1 MIDKK
6 RVGAVIECSFKTVRN
21 PIFHRKYFALLN
33 LGFDYWIPK
42 GGTVS
47 PSERS
52 LLQRFCRMLAQYG
65 GELQTLQ
72 DLASGY
78 LDNVSAQR
86 TNLEVEKSFEAY
98 RKWVVAEAGFYVIVE
113 LPNGTT
119 RKEAK
124 SIRFAKMDQA
134 EFDELY
140 KASFNVIW
148 NHILFGY
155 FENQAEAEQAVNR
168 LMGYW

>member
-1 MIDKK
+1 M
-6 RVGAVIECSFKTVRN
+6 
-21 PIFHRKYFALLN
+21 
-33 LGFDYWIPK
+33 
-42 GGTVS
+42 
-47 PSERS
+47 
-52 LLQRFCRMLAQYG
+52 
-65 GELQTLQ
+65 
-72 DLASGY
+72 ASGY

-86 TNLEVEKSFEAY
+86 ANLEVEKSFEAY
-98 RKWVVAEAGFYVIVE
+98 RKWVVAEAGFYTIVE